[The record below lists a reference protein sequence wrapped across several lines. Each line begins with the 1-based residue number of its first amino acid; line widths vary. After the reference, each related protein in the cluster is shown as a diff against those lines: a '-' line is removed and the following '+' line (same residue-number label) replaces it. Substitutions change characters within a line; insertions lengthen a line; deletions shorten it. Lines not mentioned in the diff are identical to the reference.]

1 MSSDHHDPTILTT
14 SEGAT
19 LLRMSAAKLRDLA
32 KSGGIPGFRVGP
44 RWRFRRQDLLT
55 WVEDMANRNV
65 NPEARS
71 AESAET

>member
-1 MSSDHHDPTILTT
+1 MPADRHDPTILTT
-14 SEGAT
+14 SEGAA

-32 KSGGIPGFRVGP
+32 TSGMIPAFRVGP

-65 NPEARS
+65 NPEARRT
-71 AESAET
+71 ESAET